1 MKETKGERKA
11 RLESS
16 RNMTNRVKESGKV
29 YKREKVDLNDEID
42 RSSPEMV
49 KAVEELRKRV
59 TDYQNEDKKEYFL
72 NLIKKSI
79 EDNIEVTITYPDGDD
94 EESSV
99 TYNTDGFM
107 KVITDALENYKIVPK
122 CLEEIEPYKSILKD
136 AKS

>member
-1 MKETKGERKA
+1 MKETRGERKV

-16 RNMTNRVKESGKV
+16 RNMTNRVKESGKM
-29 YKREKVDLNDEID
+29 YKREKVDLDGID
-42 RSSPEMV
+42 RSSPEMMR
-49 KAVEELRKRV
+49 AVEELKKQI

-94 EESSV
+94 ADETV
-99 TYNTDGFM
+99 VWNTDGFM

-122 CLEEIEPYKSILKD
+122 RLEEIEPYKTILKD
-136 AKS
+136 VKS